1 MDWLSWAFG
10 CEPDEV
16 SALDA
21 LFWPLGTVT
30 TCAWFEGENEML
42 NFVQGT
48 RSLENAMIEDS
59 GADVRTFTPVKWVE

>member
-1 MDWLSWAFG
+1 MTRSL
-10 CEPDEV
+10 
-16 SALDA
+16 
-21 LFWPLGTVT
+21 WPLGTVT